1 MEQTGRSFHWKYL
14 WTERKIV
21 LWGMMLLVPM
31 LYAAGVPGM
40 RFLFGCLFLALML
53 FVSAMDFRYGLIFNR
68 FLLAMGLIGTAL
80 DFAGWLADPFDGVA
94 GAFLGSGLLLLVRW
108 ASRGGMGG
116 GDVKYAFVL
125 GLWLGWEMML
135 LALFLSF
142 LAGGVAAA
150 FLICCHWKENRVPF
164 GPFLSMGGCIAFL
177 YGSRLLQW
185 YEGFFP

>member
-1 MEQTGRSFHWKYL
+1 MEQTGRRFQWKYL

-21 LWGMMLLVPM
+21 FFGMMLLVPM
-31 LYAAGVPGM
+31 LCSAEVSET
-40 RFLFGCLFLALML
+40 RFAFGCIFLASML

-68 FLLAMGLIGTAL
+68 FLLAMGLIGIAL

-94 GAFLGSGLLLLVRW
+94 GAFLGSGLLFLVRW

-125 GLWLGWEMML
+125 GLWLGWEMLL
-135 LALFLSF
+135 LALFLAF
-142 LAGGVAAA
+142 LGGGVAAV
-150 FLICCHWKENRVPF
+150 FLICWHWKEDRVPF

-177 YGSRLLQW
+177 YGNRLLQW
-185 YEGFFP
+185 YEGFFS